1 MEIKVDGVRL
11 EITWIICIFTMK
23 TIQDSPARN
32 CVFLV
37 SCVMTHSLE
46 NILSSKNWY
55 YMTICIT
62 YSARIQAGIH
72 FYHWKTCRE
81 SSKYH
86 FLKKDH
92 VLIKQLYYTI
102 HICTSQVWILWFDAF
117 WFIGKLLQPLH
128 RKSVNRWFLHR
139 GTEEPNDPHRLDGSG
154 NADDTKRL
162 QTGDTRQGS

>member
-46 NILSSKNWY
+46 NILKSKNWY

-86 FLKKDH
+86 FCIKKPCIDQTS
-92 VLIKQLYYTI
+92 LLYYTYMYFPGLNSVI
-102 HICTSQVWILWFDAF
+102 RCLLIYRKTASATSPEVCEPVIFASRYGRAEWPAPSWWF
-117 WFIGKLLQPLH
+117 G
-128 RKSVNRWFLHR
+128 
-139 GTEEPNDPHRLDGSG
+139 
-154 NADDTKRL
+154 
-162 QTGDTRQGS
+162 